1 MEWIYLSPHFDDVAL
16 SCGGLLWEQVQAGE
30 GASVWTICAGEVP
43 AGQLSP
49 FAQSLHER
57 WESGLGAAALR
68 RVEDHRSCQILG
80 AEGRDFDIPDCIY
93 RRDPGSGVFLYASEA
108 ALFEELNPVE
118 EPLVAQLGEALAG
131 VIPEGA
137 QVVAP
142 LAVGGHVD
150 HRLVREA
157 TKKLGETVWYYAD
170 YPYIEYAGQAEWSR
184 LAQLE
189 HVDLAVSNAGLQA
202 WIGSIAA
209 HTTQVGT
216 FWPDLDAMAAAI
228 RAYHNRV
235 GGVRLFKG
243 RFDIPEVV

>member
-16 SCGGLLWEQVQAGE
+16 SCGGLLWEQAQAGE

-57 WESGLGAAALR
+57 WEKGQGAVLQR

-80 AEGRDFDIPDCIY
+80 AEVRNFDIPDCIY
-93 RRDPGSGVFLYASEA
+93 RRDPGNGVHLYASEA
-108 ALFEELNPVE
+108 ALFGELNPVE
-118 EPLVAQLGEALAG
+118 EPLVTQLGEAIAG
-131 VIPEGA
+131 VIPAGA
-137 QVVAP
+137 HVVAP

-150 HRLVREA
+150 HRLVRDA
-157 TKKLGETVWYYAD
+157 AKKLGETVWYYAD
-170 YPYIEYAGQAEWSR
+170 YPHIEYAGQAEWSR
-184 LAQLE
+184 LAQRE
-189 HVDLAVSNAGLQA
+189 HVDLGVSNAGLQA

-209 HTTQVGT
+209 HTSQVST

-228 RAYHNRV
+228 RAYHRWA
-235 GGVRLFKG
+235 GGVRLFNG
-243 RFDIPEVV
+243 